1 MLNVNKIIS
10 DVDCDLCN
18 KLLVD
23 PIVLPCGNTICKTH
37 FNDLIN
43 KSKDKINFKCCTCQ
57 NDHLILKSRFVN
69 HLRLQNLLKLELN

>member
-1 MLNVNKIIS
+1 MLNVNKVIS

-23 PIVLPCGNTICKTH
+23 PIITPCGNTICKT
-37 FNDLIN
+37 DLDELIN

-57 NDHLILKSRFVN
+57 DDHLILKSRFVN
-69 HLRLQNLLKLELN
+69 H